1 MSNFFSDIILND
13 PKLSKHKTGTIDN
26 IEFKIK
32 ARRIRWIE
40 KDSIFR
46 LTNYKKRSFKII
58 IGDFYSLKS
67 ASSLR
72 NNLLNNLTDF
82 PKNKL
87 TIKTINS
94 KSHILSSGPYSTI
107 NLLKNDYIK
116 IINFGFEDLDV
127 KLYE

>member
-1 MSNFFSDIILND
+1 MKKIGIGIIGLGNIGSRLYKEIISKKRDIGL
-13 PKLSKHKTGTIDN
+13 KTNTN
-26 IEFKIK
+26 INIVAISAKNIK
-32 ARRIRWIE
+32 
-40 KDSIFR
+40 
-46 LTNYKKRSFKII
+46 KKRSFKII

>member
-1 MSNFFSDIILND
+1 MRTLPI
-13 PKLSKHKTGTIDN
+13 
-26 IEFKIK
+26 
-32 ARRIRWIE
+32 
-40 KDSIFR
+40 SIFLLR
-46 LTNYKKRSFKII
+46 IDSFCFNSPLITS
-58 IGDFYSLKS
+58 IG
-67 ASSLR
+67 